1 MIRKL
6 VLGTFAV
13 AGILAGTVAIAKQ
26 YKDYTP
32 EKGVWEINAIEVDP
46 NHVDDYL
53 TGLRKSQVP
62 GFEVMKRHGIIDQYH
77 YVVRNG
83 YSKGSPNVLI
93 ETHFTSVAMLAPD
106 EARDTMIEKE
116 IRANFSE
123 EAGKIAVAGYEKYRQ
138 FVDDGLW
145 TEVTMAK

>member
-1 MIRKL
+1 MIHKL
-6 VLGTFAV
+6 VIGTFA
-13 AGILAGTVAIAKQ
+13 AGFILAGTVAIAKQ

-62 GFEVMKRHGIIDQYH
+62 AFEVMKKHGIIDEYRFI
-77 YVVRNG
+77 VRNG
-83 YSKGSPNVLI
+83 YNKGAPNVLI
-93 ETHFTSVAMLAPD
+93 QTHYTSVAMLAPD
-106 EARDTMIEKE
+106 QARDTMIEKE
-116 IRANFSE
+116 IFATFSE
-123 EAGKIAVAGYEKYRQ
+123 EAGKVAVAGYEKYRQ

-145 TEVTMAK
+145 TEVTMTK